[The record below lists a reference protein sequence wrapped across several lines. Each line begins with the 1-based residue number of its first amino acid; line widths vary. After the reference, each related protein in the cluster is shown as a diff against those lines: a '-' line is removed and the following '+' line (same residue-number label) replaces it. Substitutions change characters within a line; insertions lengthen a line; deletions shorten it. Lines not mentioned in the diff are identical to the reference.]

1 MKLKW
6 NMIQWN
12 ATNCFQAWI
21 FHEREFTDPITR
33 LNPRMTEKVLFIVL
47 VPWVSLESFLF
58 LPKVVESSICR
69 SLSHCSCLFW
79 HFVTQNIDITQAQ
92 VRLLPS
98 YLISKFVAWHLI
110 KDTRYQM
117 DTGVENHK
125 LHVCEFLWCCTWFPL
140 QNIIKDFN
148 CWTSVFCK

>member
-1 MKLKW
+1 MNFPW
-6 NMIQWN
+6 
-12 ATNCFQAWI
+12 TWI
-21 FHEREFTDPITR
+21 HWPITR

-79 HFVTQNIDITQAQ
+79 HFVTQNIDIKQAQ
-92 VRLLPS
+92 ARLLPS

-117 DTGVENHK
+117 DTGDENHK
-125 LHVCEFLWCCTWFPL
+125 LNFCKLFINVWFPL
-140 QNIIKDFN
+140 QKYHKGFQLLNICVLQIISCNLDLF
-148 CWTSVFCK
+148 TLI